1 MKSIIKIFL
10 KGILAGV
17 AISIG
22 AWLCLRANM
31 VLESNL
37 VGSFIFSTGL
47 ILIVN
52 FDFYLYTG
60 RICYLYENKES
71 NKGMH
76 LLSGLIGNLSGCLI
90 MGLFMRLCFKENLDF
105 LFNNLDIMINNKLVD
120 SWYSI
125 AIKSFLCGMLVYLAV
140 EGFKKITS
148 NLGKYVVLVLCIG
161 GFVFAGYEHCVANMF
176 YYALGASYNL
186 KTLMVLL
193 LCILFNSIGGLFI
206 PTINILLKKL
216 DN

>member
-1 MKSIIKIFL
+1 MIKTLL
-10 KGILAGV
+10 KGILAGI
-17 AISIG
+17 AISLG
-22 AWLCLRANM
+22 GWLCLRANA
-31 VLESNL
+31 VLASNV
-37 VGSFIFSTGL
+37 VGSFLFAAGL

-60 RICYLYENKES
+60 RICYLYENKDS
-71 NKGMH
+71 KKWLH
-76 LLSGLIGNLSGCLI
+76 LLMGLIGNLIGCII
-90 MGLFMRLCFKENLDF
+90 MGIFMRLCFKDNLET
-105 LFNNLDIMINNKLVD
+105 LFNNLNNMINSKLNDV
-120 SWYSI
+120 WYST

-140 EGFKKITS
+140 EGFKKIEN

-186 KTLMVLL
+186 DTLLVLL

-206 PTINILLKKL
+206 PTINLVIKRIEK
-216 DN
+216 